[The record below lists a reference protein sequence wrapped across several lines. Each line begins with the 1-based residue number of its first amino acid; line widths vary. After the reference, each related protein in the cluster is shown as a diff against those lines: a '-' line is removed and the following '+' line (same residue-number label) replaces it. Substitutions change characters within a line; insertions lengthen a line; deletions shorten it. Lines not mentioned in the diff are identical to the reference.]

1 MRNFMSENS
10 GKTSLV
16 LRNRQNSR
24 INHNFSPGQ
33 AKGVLCRVLNYC
45 DLPLIPLGTCVNNL
59 HQSGS
64 YSPDNVIRGA
74 GLHDA
79 GMTDNLAKALKSQ
92 LLLLRLRQTDV
103 GFAARFRINKLN
115 PTDGD
120 SRKNYR
126 EET

>member
-1 MRNFMSENS
+1 MPRGRVRNFMSENS
-10 GKTSLV
+10 GKTCLV
-16 LRNRQNSR
+16 LCNRQNACVD
-24 INHNFSPGQ
+24 HNFSPGE

-92 LLLLRLRQTDV
+92 LLLLRLRETHVDFAT
-103 GFAARFRINKLN
+103 GF
-115 PTDGD
+115 
-120 SRKNYR
+120 
-126 EET
+126 